1 MKTLRNTLVKLVE
14 KQKKVLDKISV
25 IQMEIKTLS
34 ATMEPAS
41 IKKAAVI
48 AGKLDPLHS
57 EHSKIK
63 QEIEL
68 TRTKLVAKEIETA
81 NKLIEDF
88 KKKAEAS
95 GLSFDYVCKHP
106 AMFTD
111 PTVKQYIASTQ
122 QSRDS
127 ANMILNTL
135 RPTKV
140 IDMLESGKTKEQ
152 VLKTY
157 PGYSRDILR
166 GITLGVLKPRVYTL
180 YHNNGEKFIVGKDAY
195 TNAPDWVNEI
205 LNSRIPIAFA
215 K

>member
-1 MKTLRNTLVKLVE
+1 MKTLRNTLTRLVE
-14 KQKKVLDKISV
+14 KQKKILDKISI

-34 ATMEPAS
+34 ATMDPVS

-48 AGKLDPLHS
+48 ANKLNPLHS

-63 QEIEL
+63 QEIES

-88 KKKAEAS
+88 KKKVEAS
-95 GLSFDYVCKHP
+95 GLSFEYVCKHP

-111 PTVKQYIASTQ
+111 PTAKQYITSAQ
-122 QSRDS
+122 GRDS

-135 RPTKV
+135 RSTKV

-157 PGYSRDILR
+157 PGYSRDIIR
-166 GITLGVLKPRVYTL
+166 GITYGVLKPRVYTL
-180 YHNNGEKFIVGKDAY
+180 CNDNGEKFIVGKDAY
-195 TNAPDWVNEI
+195 AKAPDWVNEI